1 MIIFKTIRYKN
12 FLSTGDNWTEIFLNK
27 SDHTLVVGQNG
38 SGKST
43 MLDAISY
50 GLFGK
55 SHRSI
60 SKAQLVNSINN
71 KGMQVEVEFA
81 IGNKEYKVVR
91 GIKPVKFEIYA
102 NGTMINQNSHN
113 KEYQKV
119 LEQNI
124 LKLNHKTFHQVVVLG
139 SSSFVPFMQL
149 SALNRRDVIEDL
161 LDIGVF
167 SKMNGLLKEK
177 NATLKEQVN
186 TVYHKIAINETKTDS
201 QKKYIRDISK
211 LNHDAKKQ
219 KDDYIAETT
228 AEIEQLVG
236 ENATN
241 QSKANDISLEIT
253 PLLEE
258 QRKQLARLNGF
269 ESEFNT
275 KIKALVKTAKFYE
288 VNDHCETCDQDID
301 VSLKESKLKGAKEQ
315 AAELQSAGSE
325 VAKSRD
331 EVTGNITEF
340 ELKMGEV
347 QSLLTNVQG
356 NLQTIATHNKNI
368 EKNRADIASLSGG
381 ESDLATANNEYDVLM
396 KEYHEL
402 MDHRNTMNDQ
412 ASYNTVIS
420 EMLKDSGIKTKVIK
434 QYLPVINK
442 LVNQYLSILDFYVH
456 FDLDEKFEETI
467 RSRHRDSF
475 SYASFSEGEKQRID
489 LALLFTWRQIA
500 KMKNSISTNLLIL
513 DETFDSS
520 LDESGIDNL
529 LKIIHTLGDD
539 TNVFIISHKG
549 EILEGK
555 FAAKIEFAKVKN
567 FSQIKK
573 VSNEQI

>member
-1 MIIFKTIRYKN
+1 MIIFETIRYKN
-12 FLSTGDNWTEIFLNK
+12 FLSTGDNLTEISLNK
-27 SDHTLVVGQNG
+27 SEHTLVVGQNG

-50 GLFGK
+50 ALFGK

-71 KGMQVEVEFA
+71 KAMQVEVEFN
-81 IGNKEYKVVR
+81 IGAKKYKVVR
-91 GIKPVKFEIYA
+91 GIKPVKFEIYVD
-102 NGTMINQNSHN
+102 GTMINQNSHN

-119 LEQNI
+119 LESNI

-167 SKMNGLLKEK
+167 SKMNMLLRER
-177 NATLKEQVN
+177 NATLKERVN
-186 TVYHKIAINETKTDS
+186 NVYHAIAINETKTDA

-219 KDDYIAETT
+219 KDNDIADTT
-228 AEIEQLVG
+228 KEIEKLVG
-236 ENATN
+236 VNTEN

-258 QRKQLARLNGF
+258 HRKQLARLNGF

-301 VSLKESKLKGAKEQ
+301 VFLKESKLKEAKEQ
-315 AAELQSAGSE
+315 AAELQSAGAE

-331 EVTGNITEF
+331 EVTGTIIEY
-340 ELKMGEV
+340 ELKMKEV

-368 EKNRADIASLSGG
+368 EKTRADIESLSNGQ
-381 ESDLATANNEYDVLM
+381 SDLASANDEFDILQ
-396 KEYHEL
+396 KEQYRL
-402 MDHRNTMNDQ
+402 MDQRNTMNDQ
-412 ASYNTVIS
+412 AAYNTVIF

-442 LVNQYLSILDFYVH
+442 LVNQYLAILDFYVH

-520 LDESGIDNL
+520 LDEAGIDNL
-529 LKIIHTLGDD
+529 MKIIHTLGND

-549 EILEGK
+549 EILDGK
-555 FAAKIEFAKVKN
+555 FEAKIEFVKNKN

-573 VSNEQI
+573 

>member
-27 SDHTLVVGQNG
+27 SEHTLVVGQNG
-38 SGKST
+38 AGKST
-43 MLDAISY
+43 MLDAISFA
-50 GLFGK
+50 LFGK

-71 KGMQVEVEFA
+71 KGMQVEVEFS

-91 GIKPVKFEIYA
+91 GIKPVKFEIYVD
-102 NGTMINQNSHN
+102 NTMINQNSHN

-167 SKMNGLLKEK
+167 SKMNALLKER
-177 NATLKEQVN
+177 NGTLRETIN
-186 TVYHKIAINETKTDS
+186 HLGHSIAMNETKTDS

-219 KDDYIAETT
+219 KDDYIIETT
-228 AEIEQLVG
+228 AEIEQLVS
-236 ENATN
+236 ENAIN
-241 QSKANDISLEIT
+241 QMSANEISLNIT
-253 PLLEE
+253 PLLDE
-258 QRKQLARLNGF
+258 QRKQLTRLNGF

-288 VNDHCETCDQDID
+288 NHDHCQTCDQDID
-301 VSLKESKLKGAKEQ
+301 VSLKESKLKAAKEQ
-315 AAELQSAGSE
+315 AAELQSAGTE
-325 VAKSRD
+325 VANSR
-331 EVTGNITEF
+331 EQVSGKITEF

-356 NLQTIATHNKNI
+356 NIQTIATHNKNI
-368 EKNRADIASLSGG
+368 EKTRADIDSLSSGQ
-381 ESDLATANNEYDVLM
+381 SDLATANKDYDDLVS
-396 KEYHEL
+396 EYHEL
-402 MDHRNTMNDQ
+402 MGNRNTMNDQ
-412 ASYNTVIS
+412 AAYNTVIS

-529 LKIIHTLGDD
+529 LKIIHTLGEG

-573 VSNEQI
+573 VSNEQV